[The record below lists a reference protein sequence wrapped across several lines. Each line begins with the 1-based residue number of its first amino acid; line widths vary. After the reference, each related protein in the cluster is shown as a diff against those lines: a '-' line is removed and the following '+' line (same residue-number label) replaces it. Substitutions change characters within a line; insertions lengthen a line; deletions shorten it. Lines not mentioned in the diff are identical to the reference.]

1 MRTVNLSF
9 FILFA
14 FIPHCVLA
22 ETDAYSQFFKLEQ
35 QALTSPSQFLTSSPQ
50 ESLNPK
56 ASTQLTIFRKVLV
69 ARLHYF
75 NGDVTRSRTT
85 FEQAYRIIPKNNDW
99 LLGYWMLY
107 RSNLSLEEGL
117 LPESLTQI
125 EQAIVLFSRAGDAQ
139 MQVRAR
145 ATKAILL
152 LWQQDYA
159 ESLRLL
165 EDAYLTA
172 KTSQMSV
179 TTMNY
184 VYDGLAAYYGAMS
197 LFDEAIKFAE
207 LAKDNAINNG
217 DIVDGLQIISTLCS
231 TYAQANKLQLAST
244 CYDELIELSVMV
256 KAPRFLFWAP
266 AGKAA
271 VSLKMKDYVE
281 ALRLLYLAHS
291 YLAEVVINPA
301 HVVALYNNFAKT
313 FLGLNQA
320 DQALEYLALSQ
331 GILENYD
338 RPLNNR
344 YKRQTYILKAQSEEL
359 KNDFKSANAS
369 LWQVIELV
377 EQAKQTTQFKLEQE
391 ALSKFE
397 SKQQDIKLQL
407 AEEKLKNQ
415 QIELTQLAKDTELQ
429 NAYLLIGLLA
439 FASITVFA
447 INQRRAYLK
456 SRFTANIDALTGIYN
471 RRYILNY
478 TQNHLI
484 DKKKAFSIAILDID
498 HFKQVNDQYGHDIGD
513 QVLIGFTQI
522 ITNFIQDT
530 DCKFARYGG
539 EEFLLVMPQFSLN
552 SAHEFTTALC
562 EAIRQNPLSEKQISI
577 TSSAGVA
584 EFKPGLSLNTILK
597 HADTK
602 LYTAKNTGRDKV
614 CS

>member
-1 MRTVNLSF
+1 MRTVNLLIL
-9 FILFA
+9 ILFA
-14 FIPHCVLA
+14 ILPQCLLA
-22 ETDAYSQFFKLEQ
+22 ATDAYNQFLKLEQ
-35 QALTSPSQFLTSSPQ
+35 QALTSPSKFLADSPPD
-50 ESLNPK
+50 SLSAIAN
-56 ASTQLTIFRKVLV
+56 TELTIFRKVLV
-69 ARLHYF
+69 ARLYYF
-75 NGDVTRSRTT
+75 HGDVILSRTT
-85 FEQAYRIIPKNNDW
+85 FEQAYQVIPKNNDW

-107 RSNLSLEEGL
+107 RSSLSLEEGL

-125 EQAIVLFSRAGDAQ
+125 EQAVMLFTRAGDSQ

-159 ESLRLL
+159 ESLTLL

-172 KTSQMSV
+172 KTAQMPV

-207 LAKDNAINNG
+207 LAKDNTINNG
-217 DIVDGLQIISTLCS
+217 DIVDGLQIIFTLCS

-244 CYDELIELSVMV
+244 CYDQLIELSVTV

-271 VSLKMKDYVE
+271 VSLKMKEYVE

-291 YLAEVVINPA
+291 CLAEVVINPA

-320 DQALEYLALSQ
+320 EQALEYIALSHD
-331 GILENYD
+331 ILASYD

-391 ALSKFE
+391 ARSKFE

-415 QIELTQLAKDTELQ
+415 QIKLTQLAKDAELQ

-439 FASITVFA
+439 FVSITIFA

-456 SRFTANIDALTGIYN
+456 SQLTANTDALTGIYN

-478 TQNHLI
+478 TLKNLI
-484 DKKKAFSIAILDID
+484 DKKKAFSVAILDID
-498 HFKQVNDQYGHDIGD
+498 HFKHVNDRYGHDIGD
-513 QVLIGFTQI
+513 QALIGFTQI
-522 ITNFIQDT
+522 VTEFIKDT

-539 EEFLLVMPQFSLN
+539 EEFLLVMPQFSLS
-552 SAHEFTTALC
+552 SAHEFIFSLC
-562 EAIRQNPLSEKQISI
+562 DAIRDAQLSEKQISI

-584 EFKPGLSLNTILK
+584 EFKPSLTLNTILK

>member
-1 MRTVNLSF
+1 M
-9 FILFA
+9 A
-14 FIPHCVLA
+14 AP
-22 ETDAYSQFFKLEQ
+22 DAYKQYLKLEQ
-35 QALTSPSQFLTSSPQ
+35 QALINPNNFLKVSSAESPG
-50 ESLNPK
+50 PK
-56 ASTQLTIFRKVLV
+56 TVTELTIFRRILV
-69 ARLHYF
+69 ARLYYF
-75 NGDVTRSRTT
+75 HGDVTLSKTT
-85 FEQAYRIIPKNNDW
+85 FEQAYQIIPKNNDW

-107 RSNLSLEEGL
+107 RSSLSLEEGL

-125 EQAIVLFSRAGDAQ
+125 EQAIVLFIRAGDTQ

-159 ESLRLL
+159 KSLALL
-165 EDAYLTA
+165 EDVYLTA
-172 KTSQMSV
+172 KPAQMSI

-184 VYDGLAAYYGAMS
+184 IYEGLAVYYGAMS

-217 DIVDGLQIISTLCS
+217 DIVDGLQVISTLCS
-231 TYAQANKLQLAST
+231 TYAQANKLQRAIA

-271 VSLKMKDYVE
+271 VSLKMKDYIE
-281 ALRLLYLAHS
+281 ALRLLYLAKS
-291 YLAEVVINPA
+291 YLDEVVINPA
-301 HVVALYNNFAKT
+301 HVVAFYNNFAKT
-313 FLGLNQA
+313 FLGLHQA
-320 DQALEYLALSQ
+320 DEALEYLALSQ

-344 YKRQTYILKAQSEEL
+344 YKRQTFILKAKSEEQ
-359 KNDFKSANAS
+359 KNDFKAANTS

-391 ALSKFE
+391 AQSKFE
-397 SKQQDIKLQL
+397 SKQQEIKLQL

-415 QIELTQLAKDTELQ
+415 QIELTQLAKDAELQ
-429 NAYLLIGLLA
+429 NAYLLIGLLG
-439 FASITVFA
+439 FVSISIFA
-447 INQRRAYLK
+447 INQRRAYFK
-456 SRFTANIDALTGIYN
+456 SQLSANTDTLTGIYN

-478 TQNHLI
+478 TLKHLI
-484 DKKKAFSIAILDID
+484 DKKKPFSLAILDID
-498 HFKQVNDQYGHDIGD
+498 HFKYVNDNYGHDIGD
-513 QVLIGFTQI
+513 QALVGLAQI
-522 ITNFIQDT
+522 VTKFIQGT

-539 EEFLLVMPQFSLN
+539 EEFLIVMPQFSLN
-552 SAHEFTTALC
+552 SAHEFIFALC
-562 EAIRQNPLSEKQISI
+562 GAIREAQFTDKQISI

-584 EFKPGLSLNTILK
+584 EFKQSLTLNTILK

-602 LYTAKNTGRDKV
+602 LYLAKNTGRDKV